1 MKGSQAK
8 SGQWRAKLER
18 EWILGEGA
26 VRLHVTDQSQNAN
39 DAEEPESDETEE
51 EEFELEGLMTREKGA
66 SVLRRLANGVE
77 SASVELGRDEG
88 PVTVPEQFEVEVEYE
103 EGDEEAE
110 LEVEL
115 EWSMDDG
122 EAVATKEDES
132 DRTEETE
139 ASEEGADDQ
148 E

>member
-1 MKGSQAK
+1 MTNQ
-8 SGQWRAKLER
+8 GQN
-18 EWILGEGA
+18 
-26 VRLHVTDQSQNAN
+26 TD
-39 DAEEPESDETEE
+39 DAEEPESEETEE

-77 SASVELGRDEG
+77 SGSVELGRDEG

-103 EGDEEAE
+103 EAAEAE

-122 EAVATKEDES
+122 EAVATEDAEN
-132 DRTEETE
+132 DGTEETE
-139 ASEEGADDQ
+139 ASEEEGDDK